1 MRDKVLFYAF
11 GILILIILGLNIRMY
26 FLKKELNV
34 VLQQQIDELE
44 LLKEQN
50 VTKLDS
56 IELLKKKQLTLI
68 AENEKS
74 LYEEI
79 VWAKENNMRYEQ
91 IKKNIRNSND
101 ADSLARQL
109 TKRYSER

>member
-1 MRDKVLFYAF
+1 MRDKVLLYAF
-11 GILILIILGLNIRMY
+11 GVLILIILGLNIRMY

-34 VLQQQIDELE
+34 VLQQKIDELQ

-56 IELLKKKQLTLI
+56 IALLKKKQLALI
-68 AENEKS
+68 ADKEKS
-74 LYEEI
+74 LYKEI
-79 VWAKENNMRYEQ
+79 AWAKENNMRYEQ
-91 IKKNIRNSND
+91 IKNNIRNTDD

-109 TKRYSER
+109 TNRYSER